1 VRGEQTRARVAP
13 HLDARARLRTEKQT
27 CDMLGAVREGHAR
40 KRPCDDAE
48 FEGEGGAKHRHDA
61 RPRKAARKAD
71 EADGRG
77 ESGAVDGSAAEIV
90 QGRDQGMTTTYVARG
105 GEDTSGVAR
114 ATGETPTETARKTK
128 QNEKK
133 MKQNEK
139 KMKKKEKKMKNL
151 SDEESEDPT
160 WSPERV
166 DEEESTEDENSECE
180 EDISE
185 ANAHAESDEDSASG
199 HLARWRNVTVDE
211 SLGVRRK
218 ALEEPL
224 KQAIKSVGTSK
235 IHAHQRAA
243 AILMVERFCSGSP
256 GCLFVLD
263 CGLGKTHCML
273 SVAGALIQVGV
284 RVVVASENLLVSE
297 CKRIFADLWPE
308 LEPDALEVIVS
319 GHQPIH
325 KAHAKDAFAQR
336 AQEDAVFIVDEA
348 SRYSDEEGAMHT
360 AISESVANG
369 YRPFN
374 ILVTATPFTSTF
386 SKLGSLVCLT
396 GIGERD
402 EFKKKFEI
410 AARAFVTSVQSAAVD
425 EIGSSEL
432 SEFLDEIT
440 IGRRVLEKLYPEMIQ
455 TLVKD
460 INNRVRMQVRVLTI
474 PTRYSEQHWNAVL
487 AAIATKCPMQL
498 LDIVTKCELSETLAF
513 AFSQEL
519 GLEPAQIG
527 ADENIDATV
536 QAIIDLVLSMAQ
548 QGVVVYVPSDLAAGA
563 WYIWARLV
571 AILGPAAVAVIDQD
585 TSRDERQRIIATFD
599 MPNDERQYKVL
610 LATTQTSGFGIN
622 LPTVDNAILLTSSW
636 TASTNAQAT
645 HRNVRAFANANE
657 VPRLKRLVVVMMVT
671 NSGSLAISRL
681 SRAAFRG
688 KCGASLFP
696 PLFPIDESYNLPI
709 LATTETPLTVEKRNA
724 IAGKI
729 SDLATDGIVL
739 RDYSD
744 FLSSMAKLASPTTSI
759 EFLFGGDNKQRE
771 KKPRKKVDQVDRAAT
786 SVQRGARA
794 TSNGSLNYKNITA
807 KNESVRAVL
816 AGIATSHAVPTLAPE
831 VVARSIKQALCIQ
844 EGIARAQSSLERGET
859 WRPSTSDRYEWLFR
873 KTTRFD
879 APERSMMLTA
889 SSLSSFPTG
898 PIQQTPQMR
907 AGVELEANALKHI
920 AKKYDFEMVANI
932 DEWSRALPSEPTY
945 LAATLDGLTTTG
957 IIVEVKFVHN
967 FMDILTPAGATKK
980 FNRYVNQVQAQ
991 LCVFELPLAML
1002 VFYSKDA
1009 SSGDMFS
1016 CEYWI
1021 HRDDDWLD
1029 RNKDLFDSALAR
1041 QRAKFAFDP
1050 SSL

>member
-1 VRGEQTRARVAP
+1 MRGEQTRARVAP

-133 MKQNEK
+133 MK
-139 KMKKKEKKMKNL
+139 KKEK
-151 SDEESEDPT
+151 EDPT

-180 EDISE
+180 EDIRE

-256 GCLFVLD
+256 GCLLVLD

-273 SVAGALIQVGV
+273 SVAGALVQVGV

-336 AQEDAVFIVDEA
+336 DQEDAVFIVDEA

-527 ADENIDATV
+527 AAENKDATV
-536 QAIIDLVLSMAQ
+536 QAIIDLVLSMAHE
-548 QGVVVYVPSDLAAGA
+548 GVVVYVPSDLAAGA
-563 WYIWARLV
+563 WYIWPRLT

-724 IAGKI
+724 IAGKN

-759 EFLFGGDNKQRE
+759 EFLFDGDNKQRE
-771 KKPRKKVDQVDRAAT
+771 KKPRKKVVDRAAT

-794 TSNGSLNYKNITA
+794 TSNGSLNYKNISA

-816 AGIATSHAVPTLAPE
+816 AGIATCHAVPTLAPE
-831 VVARSIKQALCIQ
+831 VVARSIEQALCIQ
-844 EGIARAQSSLERGET
+844 EGIARAQSSLARGET
-859 WRPSTSDRYEWLFR
+859 WRPSTSRRYEWLFR

-879 APERSMMLTA
+879 APERRMMLTA
-889 SSLSSFPTG
+889 SSLSSFPTH
-898 PIQQTPQMR
+898 PIQQTPQML

-1009 SSGDMFS
+1009 SSGNMFS

-1029 RNKDLFDSALAR
+1029 RNKVLFDKALAR

>member
-1 VRGEQTRARVAP
+1 
-13 HLDARARLRTEKQT
+13 
-27 CDMLGAVREGHAR
+27 MLGAVREGHAR
-40 KRPCDDAE
+40 KRSCDDE
-48 FEGEGGAKHRHDA
+48 ECEGEGGVKHRHDA
-61 RPRKAARKAD
+61 RARKAARKAD
-71 EADGRG
+71 EADGRA

-139 KMKKKEKKMKNL
+139 KMKKNEKKMKKKEKKMKKKEKKQKKKEKKMKKKDTKMHMKETNKTPGV
-151 SDEESEDPT
+151 DPK
-160 WSPERV
+160 WLPERV

-180 EDISE
+180 EDIS
-185 ANAHAESDEDSASG
+185 DEDSASG
-199 HLARWRNVTVDE
+199 HLARWRKVKVDK
-211 SLGVRRK
+211 SLGLRRK

-224 KQAIKSVGTSK
+224 KQAIESVGPSK

-243 AILMVERFCSGSP
+243 AILMVQRFCSGSP

-284 RVVVASENLLVSE
+284 RVVVASENLLVAE
-297 CKRIFADLWPE
+297 CRRIFADLWPE
-308 LEPDALEVIVS
+308 LKPDALEVIVS
-319 GHQPIH
+319 GHQPVH

-386 SKLGSLVCLT
+386 SKLGSLVTLT
-396 GIGERD
+396 GIVTNNGGERD

-425 EIGSSEL
+425 EIGSTEL
-432 SEFLDEIT
+432 MEFLDEIT
-440 IGRRVLEKLYPEMIQ
+440 IGRRALEKLYPAMIQ
-455 TLVKD
+455 TLVQD
-460 INNRVRMQVRVLTI
+460 INNRVQMQVRVLTI

-536 QAIIDLVLSMAQ
+536 QAIIDLVLSMAHE
-548 QGVVVYVPSDLAAGA
+548 GVVVYVPSDLAAGA
-563 WYIWARLV
+563 WYIWPRLT

-585 TSRDERQRIIATFD
+585 TWRDERQRIIATFD
-599 MPNDERQYKVL
+599 MPNDKRQYKVL

-724 IAGKI
+724 IAGKN

-771 KKPRKKVDQVDRAAT
+771 KKPRKKVVDRAAT

-794 TSNGSLNYKNITA
+794 TSKGSLNYKNITA

-816 AGIATSHAVPTLAPE
+816 AGIATCHAVPTLAPE
-831 VVARSIKQALCIQ
+831 VVARSIEQALCIQ
-844 EGIARAQSSLERGET
+844 EGIARAQSSLARGET

-889 SSLSSFPTG
+889 SSLASFPTG

-907 AGVELEANALKHI
+907 AGVKLEAAALKHI
-920 AKKYDFEMVANI
+920 AKKYDFKMVASI

-980 FNRYVNQVQAQ
+980 FDRYVDQVQAQ

-1021 HRDDDWLD
+1021 HRDDCWLD
-1029 RNKDLFDSALAR
+1029 RNKGRFDSALAR